1 MSERAPSGT
10 PRGASGRKP
19 RICVVLKRSTYRL
32 YGKDAR
38 VRKLLARGDITVSRI
53 RRAHQDH
60 EATIAEVRSAVAKL
74 GADAHFFEGSRSPL
88 HDRCDL
94 VVTVGGDGTL
104 LAASHQIGDGV
115 PVLGVNS
122 APADSVGFFCGATK
136 GRVLEGLRAAIAGR
150 LPSTE
155 LARMRVECNG
165 RTLHARVLNEALFCH
180 TLPAGTSRYILK
192 IRTPKGEETTE
203 EQKSSGVWI
212 GPAAGSTAA
221 QRSAGGRVLPIS
233 SKRLQFVVRE
243 PYVPWGERLRLRHGL
258 VDDGGSITLYSK
270 MREAKLFLDGVHIV
284 FDCGLGDVLTMARS
298 AESLT
303 VLGLRR
309 HR

>member
-1 MSERAPSGT
+1 MSR
-10 PRGASGRKP
+10 P

-32 YGKDAR
+32 YGKEAR
-38 VRKLLARGDITVSRI
+38 VRRLLARRDVTVSRI
-53 RRAHQDH
+53 RRAHVDH
-60 EATIAEVRSAVAKL
+60 EATIAEVRGAVAKL
-74 GADAHFFEGSRSPL
+74 GADAHFFEGSRTPL
-88 HDRCDL
+88 QDHCDL

-104 LAASHQIGDGV
+104 LAASHQIGKDV

-150 LPSTE
+150 LPRTE
-155 LARMRVECNG
+155 LSRMRVDCNG
-165 RTLHARVLNEALFCH
+165 RALHARVLNEVLFCH
-180 TLPAGTSRYILK
+180 AIPAGTSRYILK
-192 IRTPKGEETTE
+192 VRTHDGEETVE
-203 EQKSSGVWI
+203 EQKSSGIWI

-233 SKRLQFVVRE
+233 SRRLQFVVRE

-270 MREAKLFLDGVHIV
+270 MREAKLFIDGTHIV
-284 FDCGLGDVLTMARS
+284 FDCGLGDVLVMTRS
-298 AESLT
+298 DEPLT

-309 HR
+309 GRR